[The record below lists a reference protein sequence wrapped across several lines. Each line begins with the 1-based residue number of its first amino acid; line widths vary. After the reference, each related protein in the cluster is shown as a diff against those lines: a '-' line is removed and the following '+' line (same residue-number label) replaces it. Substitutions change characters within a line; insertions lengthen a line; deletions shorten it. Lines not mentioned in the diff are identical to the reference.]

1 LVLAPIENRIVRR
14 AILEVLQG
22 YGDDGAP
29 ARSKWSG
36 IPSIVQIME
45 TRTSVGGIRER
56 GVPHG
61 LALIDQAIR
70 EGHHWFIRSDI
81 QNFFTCIPLSDVN
94 NFVRKSVSDQQFA
107 DLFESALATT
117 LMNRLELEERQHF
130 LLFPDSET
138 GVAQGSALSAL
149 AGNIALR
156 HFDQQMNGR
165 EIVCVRYIDDFI
177 LLGKSQVKVRAAFA
191 SAQKL
196 LARMEMDV

>member
-1 LVLAPIENRIVRR
+1 
-14 AILEVLQG
+14 
-22 YGDDGAP
+22 
-29 ARSKWSG
+29 
-36 IPSIVQIME
+36 
-45 TRTSVGGIRER
+45 
-56 GVPHG
+56 
-61 LALIDQAIR
+61 
-70 EGHHWFIRSDI
+70 
-81 QNFFTCIPLSDVN
+81 VN